1 MLKEF
6 REKAKISQEK
16 LAEITDIDRKTIY
29 RIENDQSSP
38 LVENYARIVVALK
51 MSDQQIANHIRKLA
65 VIINT

>member
-38 LVENYARIVVALK
+38 LVENYARIVVA
-51 MSDQQIANHIRKLA
+51 DRKS
-65 VIINT
+65 VV